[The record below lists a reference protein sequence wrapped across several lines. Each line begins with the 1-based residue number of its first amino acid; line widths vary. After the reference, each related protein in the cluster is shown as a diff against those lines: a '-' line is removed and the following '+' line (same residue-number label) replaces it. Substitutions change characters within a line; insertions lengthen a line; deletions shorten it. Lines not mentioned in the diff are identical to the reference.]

1 MIGHDFLNLPESIFT
16 YVYKGLKKLDRDIS
30 FVSAGLFTLQYTT
43 SALGS
48 LRAEVAERGTQ
59 ITQPPCTSS
68 YVRWRFCTTQCV
80 KKLSCTYLTAHSS
93 VPPPPCTSP
102 TFAAFWQNLHLKL
115 SCAYLT
121 RTGPGLGSPVPIFSA
136 PLSGVC
142 TCVKNSAMRSL
153 LRARFVPACL
163 LQLEDC
169 SNGAQRSDYTS
180 SLHYLQTPYVAKQ

>member
-1 MIGHDFLNLPESIFT
+1 MKSGAA
-16 YVYKGLKKLDRDIS
+16 KKRWVEGGVT
-30 FVSAGLFTLQYTT
+30 VSR

-80 KKLSCTYLTAHSS
+80 KKLSCTYLTAHGS

-102 TFAAFWQNLHLKL
+102 TFAAFWHNLHLKL

-121 RTGPGLGSPVPIFSA
+121 RTGPRLGSPVPIFSA
-136 PLSGVC
+136 PLSVVC
-142 TCVKNSAMRSL
+142 TCVKNSATRSL

-163 LQLEDC
+163 LHSTVC
-169 SNGAQRSDYTS
+169 ASCRF
-180 SLHYLQTPYVAKQ
+180 YLLLIVFAPFSVNSWVMSINKFFVILSEIYPLPLYSKH